1 MPYTM
6 THLLIAEK
14 FAGSCAESGAAEIAD
29 RGLFLLGS
37 IAPDAVH
44 SRADFTKRIKAR
56 SHVMQEDAV
65 WGEIYEEAPL
75 VKWYGRLRDFY
86 ARESRLA
93 DGDAAAMSFLMG
105 YVTHILPDIS
115 GCSLFYVPNWIRF
128 GLDDVEGYRAQYRTE
143 CILQDNWLYRESG
156 RGEELMR
163 AVARAAEHPRLGE
176 ILERLE
182 LDRHITAENIR
193 GSVRYT
199 LDGYAVLG
207 GDAEVTAA
215 PAALEGLRFVT
226 EENTLGFIDTVAE
239 QCVRML
245 YAFPDAGRTFRIA
258 EL

>member
-6 THLLIAEK
+6 THLLIADR
-14 FAGSCAESGAAEIAD
+14 FAGSCAESGAAEIAH
-29 RGLFLLGS
+29 RELFLLGS

-105 YVTHILPDIS
+105 YTAHILPDIS
-115 GCSLFYVPNWIRF
+115 GCSLFYAPNWIRF
-128 GLDDVEGYRAQYRTE
+128 GLDDVEGYRAQYRKE
-143 CILQDNWLYRESG
+143 SILQDNWLYRIG
-156 RGEELMR
+156 GGEELLR
-163 AVARAAEHPRLGE
+163 TVARAAEDPRLDG
-176 ILERLE
+176 ILKRLE
-182 LDRHITAENIR
+182 LDTHVTAENVR
-193 GSVRYT
+193 GSVRHT
-199 LDGYAVLG
+199 LDGY
-207 GDAEVTAA
+207 AEVTAA
-215 PAALEGLRFVT
+215 PAPLGGLRFVT
-226 EENTLGFIDTVAE
+226 EENTLGFIDTVAA
-239 QCVRML
+239 QCIRML
-245 YAFPDAGRTFRIA
+245 YAFPDAGRDLRIA